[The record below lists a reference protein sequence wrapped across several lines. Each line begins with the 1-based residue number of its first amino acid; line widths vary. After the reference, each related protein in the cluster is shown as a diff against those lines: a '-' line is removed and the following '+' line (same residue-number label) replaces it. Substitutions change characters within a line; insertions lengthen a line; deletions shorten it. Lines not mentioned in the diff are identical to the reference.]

1 MENIGIVTHT
11 TSTAYKDMAQTKIP
25 TDALNRTAIKQL
37 AWLAV
42 LATVGF
48 ILLMGLL
55 SWASELTGGGPGTL
69 RGIDPE
75 TGTVTLALA
84 QEPPQ
89 LDSTR
94 TTDKVSMLILGHVM
108 EGLLNYD
115 EHNRLAAG
123 VAERWDL
130 RDNGATFWLRE
141 NARWS
146 DGQPVTA
153 HDFVFAWQT
162 ALDPA
167 TASEYA
173 FILYALKNAEAI
185 NTGQM
190 SRDQLGVRATS
201 DLVLEVEL
209 ERPIAHF
216 SKLVAFPT
224 YFPIREDF
232 YRARDGRYGSDAADL
247 LYNGPF
253 QMTRWVHGA
262 HVRLEKNPY
271 YWGSERIRINVLD
284 MPYVTSDTTAAVN
297 LFKDGAIATT
307 GLDAEALDNALTL
320 RWNISRYQDGSVFY
334 LDLNFR
340 PERITSNYNLRR
352 ALQLVNDPSELVY
365 KVIKIPGYQPGV
377 SLFPAWLNGVDG
389 LFRQEYPPPT
399 TQPNVEEARR
409 HLALAKAELGVDE
422 IPPLILLTGDSPLSN
437 KHAEYY
443 QNLVMRTLGLEVKI
457 DKQIFKQ
464 RLAKMTSG
472 DFDLV
477 AAGWGP
483 DFDDPLTFA
492 DLYASWNLNNRGLY
506 NNPELDR
513 LVRVAQNSLDPKT
526 RMDAFGEIQNIL
538 HEDVVLLPNYE
549 RGVVYV
555 QDPRLRGVVR
565 RAVGTDPDYTNA
577 YIIDAP

>member
-1 MENIGIVTHT
+1 MPET
-11 TSTAYKDMAQTKIP
+11 QPP
-25 TDALNRTAIKQL
+25 TNTLGRTAVNQIL
-37 AWLAV
+37 WLAV

-55 SWASELTGGGPGTL
+55 SWASELTGSGPGAVS
-69 RGIDPE
+69 GIDAD
-75 TGTVTLALA
+75 TGTVTLRLE

-94 TTDKVSMLILGHVM
+94 STDQISNRILGHVM
-108 EGLLNYD
+108 EGLLRYD
-115 EHNRLAAG
+115 EHQQITAG

-130 RDNGATFWLRE
+130 RENGATFWLR
-141 NARWS
+141 NDARWS

-173 FILYALKNAEAI
+173 FILYPLKNAEAI
-185 NTGQM
+185 NTGQ
-190 SRDQLGVRATS
+190 SPRPQLGARATS
-201 DLVLEVEL
+201 DLILEVEL
-209 ERPIAHF
+209 ERPTAHF
-216 SKLVAFPT
+216 SKLAAFST

-232 YRARDGRYGSDAADL
+232 YHSREGRYGSDAQDL

-253 QMTRWVHGA
+253 QITRWVHGA
-262 HVRLEKNPY
+262 HVRLEKNPE
-271 YWGSERIRINVLD
+271 YWDRDRIRINVLD

-307 GLDAEALDNALTL
+307 ALDAEALDNALKL
-320 RWNISRYQDGSVFY
+320 RWKISRFQDGSVFY
-334 LDLNFR
+334 LDFNFR
-340 PERITSNYNLRR
+340 PERITSNYNLRK

-377 SLFPAWLNGVDG
+377 SLFPAWLKGVNG
-389 LFRQEYPPPT
+389 LFRQEYPPAIIR
-399 TQPNVEEARR
+399 PNLEEALQ
-409 HLALAKAELGVDE
+409 HLELAKQELGVDE
-422 IPPLILLTGDSPLSN
+422 IPPLVLLTGDSPFSN
-437 KHAEYY
+437 KYAEYY
-443 QNLVMRTLGLEVKI
+443 QNLVRRTLGLEVKI

-464 RLAKMTSG
+464 RLAKMTTG

-492 DLYASWNLNNRGLY
+492 DLYASWNRNNRGLY
-506 NNPELDR
+506 NNPEVDR

-538 HEDVVLLPNYE
+538 HEDVVLLYNYE
-549 RGVVYV
+549 RGIVYV
-555 QDPRLRGVVR
+555 ADPRLQGVVR

-577 YIIDAP
+577 YIGDTP

>member
-1 MENIGIVTHT
+1 MGEIENPANAV
-11 TSTAYKDMAQTKIP
+11 S
-25 TDALNRTAIKQL
+25 RTAIKQVL
-37 AWLAV
+37 WLSV

-55 SWASELTGGGPGTL
+55 SWASDLTGSGPGTL
-69 RGIDPE
+69 SGIDAD
-75 TGTVTLALA
+75 TGTVTLVLA

-94 TTDKVSMLILGHVM
+94 ATDQVSGMILGHVM
-108 EGLLNYD
+108 EGLLRYD
-115 EHNRLAAG
+115 EHQQLEAA

-130 RDNGATFWLRE
+130 RETGATFWLRE
-141 NARWS
+141 DARWS

-173 FILYALKNAEAI
+173 FILYPLKNAEAI
-185 NTGQM
+185 NTGQ
-190 SRDQLGVRATS
+190 SPRDQLGARAIS
-201 DLVLEVEL
+201 DWVLEVEL
-209 ERPIAHF
+209 EQPTAHF

-232 YRARDGRYGSDAADL
+232 YRGRDGRYGSDAIDL

-262 HVRLEKNPY
+262 HVRLEKNPH
-271 YWGSERIRINVLD
+271 YWDAERIHINVLD

-297 LFKDGAIATT
+297 LFKQGAIATT
-307 GLDAEALDNALTL
+307 GLDAEALENALKL

-334 LDLNFR
+334 LDFNFR
-340 PERITSNYNLRR
+340 PERLTSNHSLRK
-352 ALQLVNDPSELVY
+352 ALELVNDPSELVY

-377 SLFPAWLNGVDG
+377 SLFPAWLNGVNG

-399 TQPNVEEARR
+399 TRPNLEEARR
-409 HLALAKAELGVDE
+409 YLELAKQELDVDE
-422 IPPLILLTGDSPLSN
+422 IPPLVLLTGDSPFSN

-464 RLAKMTSG
+464 RIAKMSSG

-492 DLYASWNLNNRGLY
+492 DLYASWNRNNRGGY

-513 LVRVAQNSLDPKT
+513 LVRVAQNSIDPKT

-538 HEDVVLLPNYE
+538 HEDVVLLHNYE
-549 RGVVYV
+549 RGIVYV

-565 RAVGTDPDYTNA
+565 RAIGTDPDYTNA
-577 YIIDAP
+577 FIIDTP

>member
-1 MENIGIVTHT
+1 
-11 TSTAYKDMAQTKIP
+11 MAETEIP
-25 TDALNRTAIKQL
+25 TDALSRTAVKQL

-42 LATVGF
+42 LATAGF

-55 SWASELTGGGPGTL
+55 SWASELTGSGPGTL
-69 RGIDPE
+69 SGIDAE
-75 TGTVTLALA
+75 TGTVTLVLVE
-84 QEPPQ
+84 EPPQ

-94 TTDKVSMLILGHVM
+94 ATDSVSILILGHVM
-108 EGLLNYD
+108 EGLLRYD

-130 RDNGATFWLRE
+130 RENGATFWLRE
-141 NARWS
+141 DARWS
-146 DGQPVTA
+146 DGEPVTA

-173 FILYALKNAEAI
+173 FILYPLKNAEAI
-185 NTGQM
+185 NTGQAF
-190 SRDQLGVRATS
+190 RDQLGARALS

-209 ERPIAHF
+209 ERPTAHF
-216 SKLVAFPT
+216 SKLAAFST
-224 YFPIREDF
+224 YLPIREDF
-232 YRARDGRYGSDAADL
+232 YRARDGRYGSDAVDL

-262 HVRLEKNPY
+262 HVRLEKNPH
-271 YWGSERIRINVLD
+271 YWDRDRVRLNVLD
-284 MPYVTSDTTAAVN
+284 MPYVTSDTSAAVN

-307 GLDAEALDNALTL
+307 GLDAEALDNALKL
-320 RWNISRYQDGSVFY
+320 RWNISRHRDGVVFY
-334 LDLNFR
+334 LDFNFR
-340 PERITSNYNLRR
+340 PERITNNYNLRR

-377 SLFPAWLNGVDG
+377 SLFPAWLNGVDS

-409 HLALAKAELGVDE
+409 HLALAKQELGVDE
-422 IPPLILLTGDSPLSN
+422 IPPLILLTGDSPFSN

-472 DFDLV
+472 DFDMV

-526 RMDAFGEIQNIL
+526 RMDAFGEIQKII

-565 RAVGTDPDYTNA
+565 RVVGTNPDYTNA
-577 YIIDAP
+577 YIVDAP

>member
-1 MENIGIVTHT
+1 MGDIEKPANAV
-11 TSTAYKDMAQTKIP
+11 S
-25 TDALNRTAIKQL
+25 RTAVKQVL
-37 AWLAV
+37 WLSV

-55 SWASELTGGGPGTL
+55 SWASDLTGSGPGTL
-69 RGIDPE
+69 SGIDAD
-75 TGTVTLALA
+75 TGTITLALA

-94 TTDKVSMLILGHVM
+94 TTDQVSGMILGHVM
-108 EGLLNYD
+108 EGLLRYD
-115 EHNRLAAG
+115 EHQQLEAA

-130 RDNGATFWLRE
+130 SENGATFWLRE
-141 NARWS
+141 DARWS
-146 DGQPVTA
+146 DGRPVTA

-185 NTGQM
+185 NTGE
-190 SRDQLGVRATS
+190 SPRDQLGARAIS
-201 DLVLEVEL
+201 DRVLEVDL
-209 ERPIAHF
+209 ERPTAHF

-232 YRARDGRYGSDAADL
+232 YRSRDGRYGSDAVDL

-253 QMTRWVHGA
+253 QMVRWVHGA
-262 HVRLEKNPY
+262 HVRLEKNPH
-271 YWGSERIRINVLD
+271 YWDAERIQINVLD

-297 LFKDGAIATT
+297 LFKQGAIAST
-307 GLDAEALDNALTL
+307 GLDAEALDNALKL

-334 LDLNFR
+334 LDFNFR
-340 PERITSNYNLRR
+340 PERITSNFNLRK
-352 ALQLVNDPSELVY
+352 ALELVNDPSELVY

-377 SLFPAWLNGVDG
+377 SLFPAWLNGVNG

-399 TQPNVEEARR
+399 TQPNVAEARR
-409 HLALAKAELGVDE
+409 HLELARQELGVDE
-422 IPPLILLTGDSPLSN
+422 IPPLVLLTGDSPFSN

-443 QNLVMRTLGLEVKI
+443 QNVVMRTLGLEVKI

-464 RLAKMTSG
+464 RLAKMTAG
-472 DFDLV
+472 DYDLV

-492 DLYASWNLNNRGLY
+492 DLYASWNQNNRGLY

-513 LVRVAQNSLDPKT
+513 LVRVAQNSIDPKT

-538 HEDVVLLPNYE
+538 YKDVVLLHNYE
-549 RGVVYV
+549 RGIVYV
-555 QDPRLRGVVR
+555 QDPRLQGVVR

-577 YIIDAP
+577 HIVDIP

>member
-1 MENIGIVTHT
+1 MTGTET
-11 TSTAYKDMAQTKIP
+11 P
-25 TDALNRTAIKQL
+25 TNTLSRTAVQQIL
-37 AWLAV
+37 WLAV

-69 RGIDPE
+69 SGIDAE

-94 TTDKVSMLILGHVM
+94 STDQISGMVLGHVM
-108 EGLLNYD
+108 EGLLRYD
-115 EHNRLAAG
+115 EHQRLEAG

-141 NARWS
+141 DALWS

-185 NTGQM
+185 NTGGLP
-190 SRDQLGVRATS
+190 RDQLGARATS

-209 ERPIAHF
+209 ERPTAHF

-232 YRARDGRYGSDAADL
+232 YRSRDGRYGADAADL
-247 LYNGPF
+247 LFNGPF
-253 QMTRWVHGA
+253 QMVRWVHGA
-262 HVRLEKNPY
+262 HVRLEKNHF
-271 YWGSERIRINVLD
+271 YWDSERIRLNVLD

-307 GLDAEALDNALTL
+307 SLDADALDNALKL
-320 RWNISRYQDGSVFY
+320 RWNISRFQDGSVFY
-334 LDLNFR
+334 LDFNFR
-340 PERITSNYNLRR
+340 PDRLTSNLNLRK

-389 LFRQEYPPPT
+389 LFRQEYPPPVLR
-399 TQPNVEEARR
+399 PDVEEARR
-409 HLALAKAELGVDE
+409 HLELAKQELGVDE
-422 IPPLILLTGDSPLSN
+422 IPPLILLTGDSPFSN

-443 QNLVMRTLGLEVKI
+443 QNLLMRTLGLEVKI

-513 LVRVAQNSLDPKT
+513 LVRVAQNSLVPKT

-538 HEDVVLLPNYE
+538 HEDVVLLHNYE
-549 RGVVYV
+549 RGIVYV
-555 QDPRLRGVVR
+555 RDPRLRGVVR
-565 RAVGTDPDYTNA
+565 RAVGADPDYTNA
-577 YIIDAP
+577 FIIETP